1 MEKISNY
8 LEMIEDIQNKTPEKE
23 AFCTGNSSLTY
34 RELFLLVKEK
44 QKKWKPA
51 DHKQLY
57 FIRQERTL
65 DQLTEFLACQGMGYV
80 PVILPK
86 EMAEDKKAAL
96 AQKFFVEISGRATG
110 ASSICLATKVPEE
123 ACMAVMTS
131 GTSGEN
137 KLLFRT
143 FESWYDYFPIQNE
156 IFHITPESRL
166 FMQGSLAF
174 TGNMNLYMA
183 QLSAG
188 ATILSEDRFDPRL
201 WIKDIIQWQADG
213 IYLIPTKLHALYQAL
228 KHEDHDPVETIRTI
242 LSGSQSLGKKE
253 AMELKTFFPKAEIT
267 LYYGASELSYV
278 TYIRDYEM
286 NEDKTR
292 IGRPFP
298 AVDVCLK
305 EGRLLVNTAFGVI
318 GTEKE
323 ASAGDYAHQDA
334 EGYFCFDG
342 RKDDICNINGRKISV
357 VRVEQ
362 AILNLKLAEQ
372 TAVKPIEKNGR
383 EYLAAWMILKEKN
396 ISISS
401 REIRKMLKNTLFE
414 EEIPRYIFFLDTFP
428 VNESGKILKR
438 ALKAE
443 RQ

>member
-1 MEKISNY
+1 MGKISNY
-8 LEMIEDIQNKTPEKE
+8 LEMIEDIKNKTPEKE
-23 AFCTGNSSLTY
+23 AFRTGNSSLTY
-34 RELFLLVKEK
+34 RELFLQVKEK
-44 QKKWKPA
+44 QKKWKTA
-51 DHKQLY
+51 AKKELY
-57 FIRQERTL
+57 FIQKEETL

-86 EMAEDKKAAL
+86 DMEEDKRIAL
-96 AQKFFVEISGRATG
+96 IKKFCAE
-110 ASSICLATKVPEE
+110 TKVPEE

-137 KLLFRT
+137 KMLFRT

-156 IFHITPESRL
+156 IFHITPKSRL

-183 QLSAG
+183 QLAAG

-201 WIKDIIQWQADG
+201 WIKDIEQWQADG
-213 IYLIPTKLHALYQAL
+213 IYLIPAKLHALYQAL
-228 KHEDHDPVETIRTI
+228 KHEDHDSIEKIQTI
-242 LSGSQSLGKKE
+242 LSGSQSLGKKD

-278 TYIRDYEM
+278 TYIRDQEM

-298 AVDVCLK
+298 KVDVRLNA
-305 EGRLLVNTAFGVI
+305 GRLLVNTAFGVI
-318 GTEKE
+318 GTGKE
-323 ASAGDYAHQDA
+323 ASAGDYAHKDP

-342 RKDDICNINGRKISV
+342 RKDDICNINGRKISA

-362 AILNLKLAEQ
+362 AVLNLGIAEQ
-372 TAVKPIEKNGR
+372 AAVKPIEKNGR
-383 EYLAAWMILKEKN
+383 DYLAAWIIPREKT
-396 ISISS
+396 SS
-401 REIRKMLKNTLFE
+401 VGSQEIRRLLKDTLSE
-414 EEIPRYIFFLDTFP
+414 EEIPRYIFFLDAFP

-438 ALKAE
+438 DLRPVSFE
-443 RQ
+443 R

>member
-1 MEKISNY
+1 MGKISNY
-8 LEMIEDIQNKTPEKE
+8 LEMIEDIKNKTPEKE

-44 QKKWKPA
+44 QKKWNTAAK
-51 DHKQLY
+51 KELY
-57 FIRQERTL
+57 FIQKEQAL
-65 DQLTEFLACQGMGYV
+65 DQLTEFLTCQGMGYV

-86 EMAEDKKAAL
+86 DMEEDKKTAL
-96 AQKFFVEISGRATG
+96 IQKFCAE
-110 ASSICLATKVPEE
+110 TKVPDE

-143 FESWYDYFPIQNE
+143 FKSWYDYFPIQNE

-201 WIKDIIQWQADG
+201 WIKDIEQWQADG
-213 IYLIPTKLHALYQAL
+213 IYLIPAKLHALYQAL
-228 KHEDHDPVETIRTI
+228 KHEDHDPVGKIQTI
-242 LSGSQSLGKKE
+242 LSGSQSLGKKD
-253 AMELKTFFPKAEIT
+253 AMKLKTFFPKAEIT

-278 TYIRDYEM
+278 TYIRDQEM

-298 AVDVCLK
+298 KVGVCLNA
-305 EGRLLVNTAFGVI
+305 GRLLVNTAFGVI
-318 GTEKE
+318 GTGKE
-323 ASAGDYAHQDA
+323 ASAGDYAHKDPD
-334 EGYFCFDG
+334 GYFCFDG
-342 RKDDICNINGRKISV
+342 RKDDICNINGRKISA

-362 AILNLKLAEQ
+362 AVLNLGIAEQ
-372 TAVKPIEKNGR
+372 AAVKLIEKNGR
-383 EYLAAWMILKEKN
+383 DYLAAWIIPREKN
-396 ISISS
+396 LSVGSQ
-401 REIRKMLKNTLFE
+401 EIRRLLKNTLSE
-414 EEIPRYIFFLDTFP
+414 EEIPRYVFFLDAFP

-438 ALKAE
+438 DLRPVNFE
-443 RQ
+443 R

>member
-1 MEKISNY
+1 MV
-8 LEMIEDIQNKTPEKE
+8 
-23 AFCTGNSSLTY
+23 TGNSSLTY

-44 QKKWKPA
+44 QKKWKTA
-51 DHKQLY
+51 AKKELY
-57 FIRQERTL
+57 FIQKEQAL
-65 DQLTEFLACQGMGYV
+65 DQLTEFLTCQGMGYV

-86 EMAEDKKAAL
+86 DMEEDKKTAL
-96 AQKFFVEISGRATG
+96 IQKFCAE
-110 ASSICLATKVPEE
+110 TKVPEE

-201 WIKDIIQWQADG
+201 WIKDIEQWQADG
-213 IYLIPTKLHALYQAL
+213 IYLIPAKLHALYQAL
-228 KHEDHDPVETIRTI
+228 KHEDHDPVEKIQTI
-242 LSGSQSLGKKE
+242 LSGSQSLGKKD
-253 AMELKTFFPKAEIT
+253 AMKLKTFFPKAEII

-278 TYIRDYEM
+278 TYIRDQEM

-298 AVDVCLK
+298 KVGVCLNA
-305 EGRLLVNTAFGVI
+305 GRLLVNTAFGVI
-318 GTEKE
+318 GTGKE
-323 ASAGDYAHQDA
+323 ASAGDYAHKDPD
-334 EGYFCFDG
+334 GYFCFDG
-342 RKDDICNINGRKISV
+342 RKMISV
-357 VRVEQ
+357 
-362 AILNLKLAEQ
+362 
-372 TAVKPIEKNGR
+372 
-383 EYLAAWMILKEKN
+383 
-396 ISISS
+396 IS
-401 REIRKMLKNTLFE
+401 MA
-414 EEIPRYIFFLDTFP
+414 
-428 VNESGKILKR
+428 GKYP
-438 ALKAE
+438 
-443 RQ
+443 QSV

>member
-1 MEKISNY
+1 MGKISNY
-8 LEMIEDIQNKTPEKE
+8 LEMIEDIKNKTPEKE
-23 AFCTGNSSLTY
+23 AFRTGNSSLTY

-44 QKKWKPA
+44 QKKWKTA
-51 DHKQLY
+51 AKKELY
-57 FIRQERTL
+57 FIQKEQAL

-80 PVILPK
+80 PVILPTDM
-86 EMAEDKKAAL
+86 EEDKRIAL
-96 AQKFFVEISGRATG
+96 IKKFCAE
-110 ASSICLATKVPEE
+110 TKVPEE

-137 KLLFRT
+137 KMLFRT

-156 IFHITPESRL
+156 IFHITTKSRL

-201 WIKDIIQWQADG
+201 WIKDIEQWQADG
-213 IYLIPTKLHALYQAL
+213 IYLIPAKLHALYQAL
-228 KHEDHDPVETIRTI
+228 KHEDHDPLGKIQTI
-242 LSGSQSLGKKE
+242 LSGSQSLGKKD
-253 AMELKTFFPKAEIT
+253 AMELKTFFPKAELT

-278 TYIRDYEM
+278 TYIRDQEM

-298 AVDVCLK
+298 KVDVCLNA
-305 EGRLLVNTAFGVI
+305 GRLLVNTAFGVI
-318 GTEKE
+318 GTGKE
-323 ASAGDYAHQDA
+323 ASAGDYAHKDPD
-334 EGYFCFDG
+334 GYFCFDG
-342 RKDDICNINGRKISV
+342 RKDDICNINGRKISA

-362 AILNLKLAEQ
+362 AVLNLGIAEQ
-372 TAVKPIEKNGR
+372 AAVKSIEKNGR
-383 EYLAAWMILKEKN
+383 DYLAAWIIPREKN
-396 ISISS
+396 SS
-401 REIRKMLKNTLFE
+401 VGSQEIRQLLKNTLSE
-414 EEIPRYIFFLDTFP
+414 EEIPRYVFFLDAFP

-438 ALKAE
+438 DLRPVNFE
-443 RQ
+443 R

>member
-1 MEKISNY
+1 MGKISNY
-8 LEMIEDIQNKTPEKE
+8 LEMIEEIQHRTPEKE

-44 QKKWKPA
+44 QKEWKPSA
-51 DHKQLY
+51 QKQLY
-57 FIRQERTL
+57 FIRKEHAL

-86 EMAEDKKAAL
+86 DTAADHGDAL
-96 AQKFFVEISGRATG
+96 VQKLCTEAKI
-110 ASSICLATKVPEE
+110 PEE

-143 FESWYDYFPIQNE
+143 FESWYDYFSIQNE
-156 IFHITPESRL
+156 VFHITSESRL

-201 WIKDIIQWQADG
+201 WIKEIKQWRADG

-228 KHEDHDPVETIRTI
+228 KHEDQTPIEEIETI
-242 LSGSQSLGKKE
+242 LSGSQSLGKKD
-253 AMELKTFFPKAEIT
+253 ALELKTFFSKAEIT

-278 TYIRDYEM
+278 TYIRDHEM

-298 AVDVCLK
+298 QVDVKLK

-318 GTEKE
+318 GAGKE

-334 EGYFCFDG
+334 EGYVCFDG
-342 RKDDICNINGRKISV
+342 RKDDICNINGRKISA

-362 AILNLKLAEQ
+362 AVLDLGIAEQ
-372 TAVKPIEKNGR
+372 AAVKPIEKNGR
-383 EYLAAWMILKEKN
+383 EYLAAWVILKDKTL
-396 ISISS
+396 SVDVQQ
-401 REIRKMLKNTLFE
+401 IRKMLKNTLSE
-414 EEIPRYIFFLDTFP
+414 EEIPRYIFFLDAFP
-428 VNESGKILKR
+428 VNESGKVLKR
-438 ALKAE
+438 DLPYCIFG
-443 RQ
+443 

>member
-1 MEKISNY
+1 MGKISNY
-8 LEMIEDIQNKTPEKE
+8 LEMIEDIQNKTPQKE

-44 QKKWKPA
+44 QKKWKPSA
-51 DHKQLY
+51 TKQLY
-57 FIRQERTL
+57 FIQKDHAL

-86 EMAEDKKAAL
+86 DMAEGKKDAL
-96 AQKFFVEISGRATG
+96 VQKI
-110 ASSICLATKVPEE
+110 PED

-156 IFHITPESRL
+156 VFHITSESRL

-183 QLSAG
+183 QLSVG

-201 WIKDIIQWQADG
+201 WIKEIKQWRADG

-228 KHEDHDPVETIRTI
+228 KHEDQTPIEEIETI
-242 LSGSQSLGKKE
+242 LSGSQSLGKKD
-253 AMELKTFFPKAEIT
+253 ALELKTFFSKAEIT

-278 TYIRDYEM
+278 TYIRDHEM

-298 AVDVCLK
+298 QVDVKLK

-318 GTEKE
+318 GAGKE

-334 EGYFCFDG
+334 EGYVCFDG
-342 RKDDICNINGRKISV
+342 RKDDICNINGRKISA

-362 AILNLKLAEQ
+362 AVLDLGIAEQ
-372 TAVKPIEKNGR
+372 AAVKPIEKNGR
-383 EYLAAWMILKEKN
+383 EYLAAWVILKDKTL
-396 ISISS
+396 SVDVQQ
-401 REIRKMLKNTLFE
+401 IRKMLKNTLSE
-414 EEIPRYIFFLDTFP
+414 EEIPRYIFFLDAFP
-428 VNESGKILKR
+428 VNESGKVLKR
-438 ALKAE
+438 DLPYCIFG
-443 RQ
+443 